1 MKTYKLLTVL
11 VIASVVIAAC
21 TKEPENTKLD
31 PKIST
36 SQYKNLTSDSVI
48 VYGFIVSSGSGF
60 SERGICYGL
69 TVDPTTADNKVVYEE
84 ESTKSTFSVM
94 INGLTRL
101 TTYHARA
108 YGINGSTTIYGD
120 DMTITTPAALPVLA
134 NISLPTLTA
143 TTDKGVTCSTNI
155 DITDDGGPDA
165 TADITKRGVVYS
177 TSANPTITS
186 SKTEEGTGAG
196 AFTSSLENL
205 EGNKTY
211 YLRAYATNTIGTG
224 YSNEISFTT
233 PKTYATCTTAAPT
246 AINKTTATF
255 HGSINSNGGETISQ
269 SGFCYGLTADPTIAD
284 TKVVVTAVNNT
295 LTAEITGLTANT
307 TYHVRAFVTNS
318 VGTNYGADMSFT
330 TLANITKFWV
340 VGGYNGWDN
349 SDAALYIISTAT
361 DPESQGYINF
371 TSTGAFKLTT
381 DHSWDNAHTFGDDG
395 TSTGKLANP
404 GSDINVSAI
413 GYYLIKA
420 NASAMTYS
428 LTATTWGIIG
438 DATAGGWGTQTDMAY
453 NATTKLFTLAAHL
466 TSGGGFKFR
475 GTSDWSINYGSK
487 LHDGNLDTES
497 DNNIPVTITGDYAIT
512 MDLSHPNAYTYSA
525 NTWGLI
531 GDATGSWSDD
541 QNMTWDAVN
550 HVFTITLDMVAG
562 SYKFRANDAWD
573 YALGGTSLSA
583 LDPTPGS
590 ANFSLADPGNYTV
603 TLDPWG
609 LVATITKN

>member
-1 MKTYKLLTVL
+1 MVL

-21 TKEPENTKLD
+21 TKEPENTKLN

-48 VYGFIVSSGSGF
+48 VYGFIISSGSGF

-69 TVDPTTADNKVVYEE
+69 TEDPTTADNVVVCEE

-94 INGLTRL
+94 LSGLTRL

-134 NISLPTLTA
+134 NITVPTLTA
-143 TTDKGVTCSTNI
+143 TTDKGVTCSTDI

-165 TADITKRGVVYS
+165 TADIKKRGVVYS
-177 TSANPTITS
+177 TTANPTINS

-196 AFTSSLENL
+196 AFTSLLENL

-224 YSNEISFTT
+224 YSNEVSFTT
-233 PKTYATCTTAAPT
+233 PKTYATCTTVAPT

-255 HGSINSNGGETISQ
+255 HGTINSNGGATITE

-284 TKVVVTAVNNT
+284 TKVVVTAVSNT
-295 LTAEITGLTANT
+295 LTSDITGLTANT

-371 TSTGAFKLTT
+371 TSTGAIKLTT
-381 DHSWDNAHTFGDDG
+381 DHSWDNPHTFGDDG
-395 TSTGKLANP
+395 TATGKLTNP
-404 GSDINVSAI
+404 GSDITVPAI

-438 DATAGGWGTQTDMAY
+438 DATPGGWGAQTDMAY
-453 NATTKLFTLAAHL
+453 NATTKVFSLAANL
-466 TSGGGFKFR
+466 TSGGAFKFR
-475 GTSDWSINYGSK
+475 GTSDWAINYGSTAA
-487 LHDGNLDTES
+487 DGSTLDAGGS
-497 DNNIPVTITGDYAIT
+497 NIAITSTGDYAIT
-512 MDLSHPNAYTYSA
+512 LDLSHPNAYTYSA
-525 NTWGLI
+525 NRWALI
-531 GDATGSWSDD
+531 GAFNSWGGDAW
-541 QNMTWDAVN
+541 MTWDNTN
-550 HVFTITLDMVAG
+550 HVFTVTLDIAAAG
-562 SYKFRANDAWD
+562 EFKFRANSGWTTN
-573 YALGGTSLSA
+573 LGGTVGA
-583 LDPTPGS
+583 LTPGGS
-590 ANFSLADPGNYTV
+590 NLTFDAAGNYTV
-603 TLDPWG
+603 TLDPWA
-609 LVATITKN
+609 LTATITKNSKK

>member
-1 MKTYKLLTVL
+1 MVL

-21 TKEPENTKLD
+21 TKEPENTKLN

-48 VYGFIVSSGSGF
+48 VYGFIISSGSGF

-69 TVDPTTADNKVVYEE
+69 TEDPTTADNVVVCEE

-94 INGLTRL
+94 LSGLTRL

-108 YGINGSTTIYGD
+108 YGINGSTTIYGED
-120 DMTITTPAALPVLA
+120 ITITTPAALPVLA
-134 NISLPTLTA
+134 NIIVPTLTA
-143 TTDKGVTCSTNI
+143 TTNKGVTCSTDI

-177 TSANPTITS
+177 TTANPTISS

-196 AFTSSLENL
+196 AFTSLLENL

-211 YLRAYATNTIGTG
+211 YLRAYATNTIGTS
-224 YSNEISFTT
+224 YSNQVSFTT
-233 PKTYATCTTAAPT
+233 PKTYATCTTVAPT

-255 HGSINSNGGETISQ
+255 HGLINSNGGETISQ
-269 SGFCYGLTADPTIAD
+269 SGFCYSLTADPTIAD

-395 TSTGKLANP
+395 TATGKLANP
-404 GSDINVSAI
+404 GSDISVPAI
-413 GYYLIKA
+413 GYYLVKA

-438 DATAGGWGTQTDMAY
+438 DATPGGWGAQTDMAY
-453 NATTKLFTLAAHL
+453 NATTKVFSLAAHL
-466 TSGGGFKFR
+466 TSGGAFKFR
-475 GTSDWSINYGSK
+475 GTSDWNVNYGSTNGST
-487 LHDGNLDTES
+487 LVAGG
-497 DNNIPVTITGDYAIT
+497 DNIAITSTDDYAIT
-512 MDLSHPNAYTYSA
+512 LDLSHPNAYTYSA
-525 NTWGLI
+525 NRWGLI
-531 GDATGSWSDD
+531 GDATGSWSAD
-541 QNMTWDAVN
+541 QNMAWDAVN
-550 HVFTITLDMVAG
+550 HVFTITLDLVVGEM
-562 SYKFRANDAWD
+562 KFRANDDWVVD
-573 YALGGTSLSA
+573 LGGNISA
-583 LDPTPGS
+583 LTAGG
-590 ANFSLADPGNYTV
+590 ANIAVSTAGNYTI